1 MVFYCPKE
9 AQMDKTARNI
19 SIVGRL
25 MAGGTLWLPV
35 TKRTLGCS
43 EDWKIGF
50 VSEDG
55 NLIMGDL
62 PLSQVVALLEENE
75 IGRAIAL

>member
-1 MVFYCPKE
+1 
-9 AQMDKTARNI
+9 MDKTARNI